1 MGQSSTDRGLS
12 RSCCCIAAAAIF
24 LIVFRYC
31 GVASAA
37 EPAPSIEGAWEGRYV
52 CAQGPTGASLTI
64 KASRIGPGFRS
75 TSTGC
80 SWGGCVIRRQKSR
93 RCNRI
98 TSRSRRNFAFMPSR
112 RIRAFRP
119 ARSS

>member
-1 MGQSSTDRGLS
+1 ML
-12 RSCCCIAAAAIF
+12 
-24 LIVFRYC
+24 LIVFGCC

-64 KASRIGPGFRS
+64 KALPYWPGFQVYLHRLLMGWLRNPE
-75 TSTGC
+75 TT
-80 SWGGCVIRRQKSR
+80 VPEVQPEH
-93 RCNRI
+93 
-98 TSRSRRNFAFMPSR
+98 SRSRRNFACVPLR
-112 RIRAFRP
+112 RIRAFRA